1 MNPKDF
7 RFLDRLRVRWAE
19 VDMQR
24 IVFNGHY
31 LLYFDTAVGGYW
43 RSLAMPYH
51 ETMDMLGGDLY
62 VRKATLEYLASAH
75 YDERLQV
82 GIRCE
87 RIGNSSMRFVGCVFR
102 GQTPLVTSE
111 LVYVFADPATQTS
124 RPVPPMLR
132 SVLEAF
138 EAREPMV
145 TVNLGSWDQLA
156 ATASPLRHAVFVQEQ
171 GIPAEIEADALDALA
186 LHAVATNRF
195 GMAVGTGRAVFAEDG
210 SARIGRMAVLASV
223 RGAGVGAALLAAL
236 VGGCQARGAREVM
249 LHAQAD
255 AVAFYRQHG
264 FQPRGPSFQEAGI
277 EHQEMVLRP

>member
-1 MNPKDF
+1 MSPKDF

-87 RIGNSSMRFVGCVFR
+87 RIGNSSMRFIGCVFR

-124 RPVPPMLR
+124 RPVPPTLR

-277 EHQEMVLRP
+277 EHQEMVLQP